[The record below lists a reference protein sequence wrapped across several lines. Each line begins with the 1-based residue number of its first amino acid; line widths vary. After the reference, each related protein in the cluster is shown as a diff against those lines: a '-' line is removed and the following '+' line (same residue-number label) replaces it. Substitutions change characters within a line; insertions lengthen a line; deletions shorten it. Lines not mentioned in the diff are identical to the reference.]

1 MSSLFVLIFSSL
13 YIFPIC
19 KYKYKKGNLN
29 SNQGNGINI
38 FIDVMFTVIYPNAIR
53 YICILTVMWL
63 HFSTAESFY
72 TQSAVAMSLSSL
84 VEFVII
90 DRLKHWKYH

>member
-19 KYKYKKGNLN
+19 KYKYKKGN

-38 FIDVMFTVIYPNAIR
+38 FIDAMFIVIYPNAIR
-53 YICILTVMWL
+53 YICILTVM
-63 HFSTAESFY
+63 
-72 TQSAVAMSLSSL
+72 
-84 VEFVII
+84 
-90 DRLKHWKYH
+90 

>member
-19 KYKYKKGNLN
+19 KYEHKKRNLN

-38 FIDVMFTVIYPNAIR
+38 FIDAMYTVIYPNAIR

-72 TQSAVAMSLSSL
+72 TQSTAAMSLSS
-84 VEFVII
+84 FV
-90 DRLKHWKYH
+90 